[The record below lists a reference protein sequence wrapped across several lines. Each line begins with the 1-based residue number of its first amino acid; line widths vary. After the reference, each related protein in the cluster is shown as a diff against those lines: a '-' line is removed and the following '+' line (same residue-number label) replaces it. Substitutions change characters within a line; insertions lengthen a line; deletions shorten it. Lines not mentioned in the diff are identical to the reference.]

1 MLVDVVS
8 RNGNLML
15 NFPLPNSGM
24 LDDQELTILDEITR
38 WMAVNSEGIYAT
50 RPWKIFGDGPVAT
63 APPSG
68 RGARFNEAGRR
79 DLTAEEVRFTT
90 KGNTLYAFVM
100 GWPQKQAVIQPLAT
114 TSVVAQMQIKNVEL
128 LGFKGKV
135 KWTQDDKGLAVELP
149 EQKPCD
155 HAIALKIAL

>member
-1 MLVDVVS
+1 VDIVS

-24 LDDQELTILDEITR
+24 LDDQELKILDEITR

-63 APPSG
+63 APASG
-68 RGARFNEAGRR
+68 GGSRFNEAGRR

-100 GWPQKQAVIQPLAT
+100 GWPQKQAVIKPLAT